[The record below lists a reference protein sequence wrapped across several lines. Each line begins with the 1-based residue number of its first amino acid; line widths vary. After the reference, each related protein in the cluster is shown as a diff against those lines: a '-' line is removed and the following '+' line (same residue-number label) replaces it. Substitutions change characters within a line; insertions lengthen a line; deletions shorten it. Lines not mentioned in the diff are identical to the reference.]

1 MATAKTAA
9 STASATP
16 STQPTSNT
24 KTAAKTAAKTTAK
37 TAGKTATANLPV
49 TTKTTKKVAACAEGK
64 PKKAAS
70 NSKIKA
76 QKAQAA
82 PVFVASTPAAP
93 APRTTLAAQ
102 AIWPFPVGPK
112 P

>member
-24 KTAAKTAAKTTAK
+24 KTAAKTTAK

>member
-24 KTAAKTAAKTTAK
+24 KTAAKTTAK

-76 QKAQAA
+76 QKAQTA

-102 AIWPFPVGPK
+102 AI
-112 P
+112 